1 MEALYEAVHRSA
13 TELQALLTA
22 LDEAGDPVR
31 RSVRLNLDLQLVGL
45 QTLEREMAEGAP
57 TRRVW
62 SLGQASLPVL
72 SSLLNAV
79 AKQAPDLDRTRIE
92 RCRRSLGDLG
102 DALTNHAEGR

>member
-1 MEALYEAVHRSA
+1 MDPLHEAVRRSA
-13 TELQALLTA
+13 TELQTLLAA
-22 LDEAGDPVR
+22 LDARGDSVR

-45 QTLEREMAEGAP
+45 QTLERDMVAGST

-79 AKQAPDLDRTRIE
+79 AKQAPDIDQVLID
-92 RCRRSLGDLG
+92 RCRQSIGDLG
-102 DALTNHAEGR
+102 VALTNHAEGR